1 MSEIHLYS
9 TAAQTQKS
17 PQTSEESRAFDILA
31 AQKQYY
37 ASGATRP
44 IAFRKKMLRELKKAI
59 VKNDELICSAL
70 MSDLHKHPYETYMC
84 ETGLVLE
91 EIEHHLSHL
100 SRWSARRLV
109 MPSMAQLPG
118 ICFAAP
124 EPYGS
129 VLIMAPWNYPIQLCF
144 MPLIGAISS
153 GNCAVIKPSAYA
165 PNSSH
170 AVRTIVESVFPPE
183 YVAVVEG
190 GREENKALLEADF
203 DYIFFT
209 GSAGVGRSVM
219 ESAARRLIPV
229 TLELGGKSP
238 VIVDETADIRLAA
251 RKIAFGKVLNAGQ
264 TCVAPDYL
272 LIHESVKERFIDE
285 YKRALGEF
293 FPNGDMSDMVHI
305 VNAKHFERLRGV
317 LESGHA
323 VIGGKVDPESRFIEP
338 TLLTDLA
345 PDSPAMSREIF
356 GPILPVISYS
366 ELDECIEYIRA
377 RPKPLALYFFSQSAE
392 AQKKLLGSCSFGGGC
407 INDTIMHLANSNA
420 AFGGVGASGMGSYH
434 GKQSFDTFSHYRT
447 VLEKHFTA
455 DVPIRYFPYSQKKA
469 KLARKILG

>member
-44 IAFRKKMLRELKKAI
+44 IAFRKKMLRELKRAI

-323 VIGGKVDPESRFIEP
+323 VIGGEVDPESRFIEP

-377 RPKPLALYFFSQSAE
+377 RPKPLALYFFSQSVE